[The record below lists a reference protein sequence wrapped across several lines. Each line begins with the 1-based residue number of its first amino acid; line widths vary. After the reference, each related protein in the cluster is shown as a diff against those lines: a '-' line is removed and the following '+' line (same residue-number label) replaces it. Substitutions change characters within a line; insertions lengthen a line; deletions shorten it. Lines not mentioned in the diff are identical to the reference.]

1 MNLEAASIPLA
12 GFAGMLSI
20 LSPCVWPLVP
30 VVMSSAATSGRSGP
44 WFLALGLSTAFALA
58 GTLLTLAL
66 LNLHLDPEALRT
78 VAALLLLAIAVT
90 LLAQPV
96 ADWVSVQLSRL
107 TSRFDGLGQAV
118 TTTPVGQF
126 GVGALL
132 GLVWLPCVGPTLGA
146 AIALASLGQHLG
158 LAFVVMFAFGIGTAA
173 VLIVAG
179 LLSRRLLM
187 RWRPA
192 TLRRAGS
199 AKKLLGWT
207 LLLLGLLVLTGG
219 DKALETLALGILP
232 NWAISL

>member
-1 MNLEAASIPLA
+1 MSLDAASIPLA
-12 GFAGMLSI
+12 GVAGVLSI

-30 VVMSSAATSGRSGP
+30 VVMSSAATGGRSGP

-66 LNLHLDPEALRT
+66 LNLQLDPEALRT
-78 VAALLLLAIAVT
+78 VATVLLLLIAAT
-90 LLAQPV
+90 LLARPV

-107 TSRFDGLGQAV
+107 TGRFDGLGQAA
-118 TTTPVGQF
+118 TTTPAGQF

-146 AIALASLGQHLG
+146 AIALASLGQQTG
-158 LAFVVMFAFGIGTAA
+158 LAFVIMFAFGIGTGSALLA
-173 VLIVAG
+173 AG
-179 LLSRRLLM
+179 LISSRLLA

-192 TLRRAGS
+192 TLSRAGS

-207 LLLLGLLVLTGG
+207 LLLLGLLVLTGW

-232 NWAISL
+232 DWAITL

>member
-1 MNLEAASIPLA
+1 MSLEVASIPLA
-12 GFAGMLSI
+12 GFAGVLSI

-44 WFLALGLSTAFALA
+44 WFLAFGLSTAFALA

-66 LNLHLDPEALRT
+66 LNLQLDPEGLRYG
-78 VAALLLLAIAVT
+78 AATLLLLIAVT
-90 LLAQPV
+90 LLAPPV

-107 TSRFDGLGQAV
+107 TSRFNGWGPAGAP
-118 TTTPVGQF
+118 TAVGQF

-146 AIALASLGQHLG
+146 AIALASLGQDLG
-158 LAFVVMFAFGIGTAA
+158 LAFVIMFAFGIGTSA
-173 VLIVAG
+173 VLLVAG
-179 LLSRRLLM
+179 WLSRQLLM

-192 TLRRAGS
+192 TLSRAGS

-207 LLLLGLLVLTGG
+207 LLLLGVLVLTGG
-219 DKALETLALGILP
+219 DKVLETLALGILP
-232 NWAISL
+232 DWAITL